1 MFLFILYWLTRIV
14 NISQLPIFNDEAFF
28 ISAIRRIL
36 ADPASNLFI
45 NFTDGKEPLFFWVYT
60 LPVKFSPD
68 ALLGIRL
75 FSAVLGFLG
84 LVYTQK
90 LAKKFSVDQNL
101 AGLVYVFSPFLLFY
115 NRIGMQETLLTFL
128 LIAATYYLVRSQK
141 ILAGVFMG
149 LALLTKT
156 SALAYLIPLLFFKR
170 NKVSVIIAVLMFV
183 PIIWGYGSVMT
194 HNQGYFGLI
203 SPNEMFINFK
213 MAVRWLWEYQG
224 IMGVMGV
231 MLPPVWLE
239 ILGAKIFFPRYFL
252 FVMPILVI
260 VVAKLLRPLRWL
272 MILLIPN
279 IILCGQII
287 WDVKTANLPYIEKYQ
302 YVESWAAG
310 YGIKETAQFLK
321 SQNIKEIIT
330 EDVMITKNGL
340 EYYYPELKINSYSDQ
355 EEGTF
360 VFKKSH
366 EIANALKLNKVYN
379 SFDVAVYRSHFGSQ

>member
-1 MFLFILYWLTRIV
+1 
-14 NISQLPIFNDEAFF
+14 
-28 ISAIRRIL
+28 
-36 ADPASNLFI
+36 
-45 NFTDGKEPLFFWVYT
+45 
-60 LPVKFSPD
+60 
-68 ALLGIRL
+68 
-75 FSAVLGFLG
+75 
-84 LVYTQK
+84 
-90 LAKKFSVDQNL
+90 
-101 AGLVYVFSPFLLFY
+101 
-115 NRIGMQETLLTFL
+115 MQETLLTFL

-156 SALAYLIPLLFFKR
+156 SALAYLIPLLLFKQ
-170 NKVSVIIAVLMFV
+170 NKVAVVIAVLIFL
-183 PIIWGYGSVMT
+183 PIIWGYGSVMA

-203 SPNEMFINFK
+203 SWEQMVTNFK

-224 IMGVMGV
+224 VLGVLGV
-231 MLPPVWLE
+231 VLPPVWLE

-310 YGIKETAQFLK
+310 YGIKETAEFLK
-321 SQNIKEIIT
+321 GQNIKKVIT

-340 EYYYPELKINSYSDQ
+340 EYYYPWLQIEVYRGQK
-355 EEGTF
+355 EGVF
-360 VFKKSH
+360 VFKKDH
-366 EIANALKLNKVYN
+366 EIASALGLNKVYN
-379 SFDVAVYRSHFGSQ
+379 SFDVAVHRSHFGPQ